1 MSVLVFKTVGN
12 GFKKNMEV
20 ICGVLFV
27 LSGVS
32 DAVWFFLFVQNTT
45 KKYITTCTLWPVT
58 SIILKT
64 SGCGITSM
72 NGALMLLS

>member
-64 SGCGITSM
+64 SG
-72 NGALMLLS
+72 